1 MSPWGGV
8 FRKGMDS
15 NLKMASLKGD
25 LCVDATALRKESSIT
40 GQKCIK
46 SRQQKWKIQKL

>member
-1 MSPWGGV
+1 
-8 FRKGMDS
+8 MDS

-40 GQKCIK
+40 GQNCIK